1 MKSNRV
7 SVKTNKQLTTERQLS
22 EKKQSF
28 FISLGLEDE
37 KQDNFFDKLR
47 DVENSKEEHQNK
59 LKKEKQ

>member
-37 KQDNFFDKLR
+37 KQDKFFDKLR

-59 LKKEKQ
+59 LKKETQ